1 MTTHSP
7 NDFRLPPTGS
17 TLEESTRAKLLT
29 AAGEVFA
36 EVGFRDATVREI
48 CARAG
53 ANLAAVN
60 YHFRDKL
67 GLYRE
72 VLAYAGQEAIT
83 QYPPG
88 AGTSEASSAAERL
101 SAFVSNYLKR
111 LFDQGRPAWHGKLM
125 CREMSDPTEVLDDLT
140 ESFIRPQ
147 YQRLCGIVR
156 EMLGEAATDER
167 VRLGASSVVGQCLFY
182 KHAEAVL
189 RRLEP
194 TWDPTGTGRD
204 ALAAHIAGF
213 ALAGLEGMRA
223 RLSAEASTGGTPVP
237 SEEGSLPSGR
247 ARDLGPSERSPGVVL
262 DGGMP

>member
-1 MTTHSP
+1 MMSAISP
-7 NDFRLPPTGS
+7 NDFGLPAPGT
-17 TLEESTRAKLLT
+17 TLEESTRAKLIT

-72 VLAYAGQEAIT
+72 VLACAGREAVT
-83 QYPPG
+83 KYPPG
-88 AGTSEASSAAERL
+88 AGVTESSPVADRL
-101 SAFVSNYLKR
+101 GAFVSNYLKR

-125 CREMSDPTEVLDDLT
+125 CREMIDPTEVLDDLT

-156 EMLGEAATDER
+156 EVLGSSATEER
-167 VRLGASSVVGQCLFY
+167 VRLGAASVVGQCLFY
-182 KHAEAVL
+182 KHAAAVL
-189 RRLEP
+189 ARLEP
-194 TWDPTGTGRD
+194 GWDPTGEGRD
-204 ALAAHIAGF
+204 RLAEHITGF
-213 ALAGLEGMRA
+213 ALAGLEGMRGREGSVA
-223 RLSAEASTGGTPVP
+223 VRPEASGPRV
-237 SEEGSLPSGR
+237 
-247 ARDLGPSERSPGVVL
+247 DLSPAERSPGVVR